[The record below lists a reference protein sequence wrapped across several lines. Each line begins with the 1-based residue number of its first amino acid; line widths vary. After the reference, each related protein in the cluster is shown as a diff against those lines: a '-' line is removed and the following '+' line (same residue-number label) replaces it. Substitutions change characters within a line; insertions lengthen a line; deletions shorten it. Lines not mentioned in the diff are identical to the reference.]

1 MAMIKSKTPI
11 DGNLA
16 LQACFQV
23 RRPIDLGHCVVD
35 IHRAAPC
42 LPLIPSNKQKQPRN
56 PIN

>member
-1 MAMIKSKTPI
+1 MIKSKTPI